1 MRKTQRKA
9 ARKAPKKATEP
20 NPRKSLMLRATLAEI
35 ARALSISERTLYRQR
50 EAAAI
55 EPLVEGSGPRGPR
68 AAVYDLVA
76 VARTLVGRPE
86 DSRSARDSAQAEWL
100 RLRIEKERRELC
112 SSADVQRA
120 GRGLVHAAT
129 ARLLRLGPDLVRLG
143 VIPLKKESEVDAVV
157 HEALESLAG
166 LKSIGEAA

>member
-55 EPLVEGSGPRGPR
+55 EPLVEGSGPR